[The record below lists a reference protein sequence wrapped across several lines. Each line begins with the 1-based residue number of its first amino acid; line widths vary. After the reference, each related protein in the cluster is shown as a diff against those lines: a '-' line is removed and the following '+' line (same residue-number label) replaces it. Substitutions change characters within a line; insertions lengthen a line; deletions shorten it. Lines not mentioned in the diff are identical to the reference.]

1 MNIFVACNKHRV
13 GMVICNNENSIY
25 YYGSFETQSM
35 DKTCQL
41 TSASQRAVSYIKANN
56 IIGADN
62 TINVYSDTL
71 VEFPNIPEYLRKHNF
86 TLTSNV
92 ATTDKEKQRLLLARV
107 EVEMAERRKAIGIK
121 ER

>member
-1 MNIFVACNKHRV
+1 MNIYVATNKHRV

-25 YYGSFETQSM
+25 YYGSFETQSL
-35 DKTCQL
+35 DKACQL
-41 TSASQRAVSYIKANN
+41 TSASQRAVSYLKANN
-56 IIGADN
+56 VEADN
-62 TINVYSDTL
+62 TINIYSDTL

-107 EVEMAERRKAIGIK
+107 ETEMAERRKAIGIK

>member
-1 MNIFVACNKHRV
+1 MKIYVSTKAHRV
-13 GMVICNNENSIY
+13 GLVICNNEDSIY
-25 YYGSFETQSM
+25 YYGSFKTQSM

-41 TSASQRAVSYIKANN
+41 TSASQRAISYIKANKL
-56 IIGADN
+56 IGVDN

-92 ATTDKEKQRLLLARV
+92 ATTDKEKQRLLLAKV
-107 EVEMAERRKAIGIK
+107 ETEMAERRKAIGIK